1 MAADVADTAPR
12 QTQKEEWR
20 PELGWPTREFQ
31 LASYCGDMHEL
42 IKYAKEK
49 HGTTG
54 GMSSTQVKNWLKK
67 NPDFI
72 PRWLRETE
80 WAVDHI
86 ISDKL
91 GGHPWPFDYFIMPK
105 SDNSHFNQWADAE
118 KRKYVGMHAWDTASS
133 FARWARDAARARI
146 DYGKFDRLVLVAL

>member
-1 MAADVADTAPR
+1 
-12 QTQKEEWR
+12 
-20 PELGWPTREFQ
+20 
-31 LASYCGDMHEL
+31 MHEL

-54 GMSSTQVKNWLKK
+54 GRSSTQLKKWLKK

-91 GGHPWPFDYFIMPK
+91 IIY
-105 SDNSHFNQWADAE
+105 Q
-118 KRKYVGMHAWDTASS
+118 
-133 FARWARDAARARI
+133 
-146 DYGKFDRLVLVAL
+146 RLSRNGLTRLR